1 MIPSHPG
8 EILVDELEF
17 IGITASVLADKI
29 DVPKNRMY
37 QIINRQR
44 SVTADTALRLAQFR
58 HLSRF
63 LDEFTKILRTG
74 CRATEGEKKDRK
86 YYPLC
91 GSILANSH
99 LPTYR

>member
-1 MIPSHPG
+1 MSKFGDPIHPG

-44 SVTADTALRLAQFR
+44 SVTADTALRLAQFFGTSPDFWMN
-58 HLSRF
+58 LQKSYE
-63 LDEFTKILRTG
+63 LDVERQKVRKKI
-74 CRATEGEKKDRK
+74 E
-86 YYPLC
+86 
-91 GSILANSH
+91 SIIPYAAAS
-99 LPTYR
+99 